1 MLDQANALP
10 KPAAEEIRERLEHA
24 HEKLAQQ
31 QLLLKENK
39 LPVIV
44 LFEGWGA
51 AGKGS
56 MISKVIKTLD
66 PRFFT
71 VNTLTAPTEE
81 ETRRPFLYRYFSR
94 IPEAGSFLFLDGGWM
109 ADVTRDV
116 LEDRLSDAEYKNRIG
131 SIRRFESTLT
141 ANGYLVL
148 KFFFHIE
155 KKEQKK
161 RLTLLREDASTSWRV
176 SDFDRWE
183 NKHYEKCS
191 QVYDQFLEDTS
202 SASAPW
208 YVINASSRKWA
219 ELQIMENLTNGIDVA
234 LKNHVLSVPLLQNV
248 FPLLDMPKLAEIPLD
263 KTMDEDEYRVHLKAL
278 QNRLSGLHNRLYK

>member
-1 MLDQANALP
+1 MRDQANALP

-24 HEKLAQQ
+24 HEKLARQ

-155 KKEQKK
+155 KKEQKN
-161 RLTLLREDASTSWRV
+161 RLTLLREDASTS
-176 SDFDRWE
+176 
-183 NKHYEKCS
+183 
-191 QVYDQFLEDTS
+191 
-202 SASAPW
+202 
-208 YVINASSRKWA
+208 
-219 ELQIMENLTNGIDVA
+219 
-234 LKNHVLSVPLLQNV
+234 
-248 FPLLDMPKLAEIPLD
+248 
-263 KTMDEDEYRVHLKAL
+263 
-278 QNRLSGLHNRLYK
+278 